1 MVLMDQK
8 ELLQHGECLCI
19 FSCHGDID
27 TIHPIPMPE
36 IHGVKPFP
44 TPTKLNF
51 SRNIYIYIYTCLF
64 PFLFFSKHCGR
75 REARKG
81 KGIGARY
88 VTKTSRVTLVERA

>member
-51 SRNIYIYIYTCLF
+51 SRNIYIYIYIHACF
-64 PFLFFSKHCGR
+64 PFYFLASIV
-75 REARKG
+75 EDG
-81 KGIGARY
+81 KLGKERG
-88 VTKTSRVTLVERA
+88 LVQDM